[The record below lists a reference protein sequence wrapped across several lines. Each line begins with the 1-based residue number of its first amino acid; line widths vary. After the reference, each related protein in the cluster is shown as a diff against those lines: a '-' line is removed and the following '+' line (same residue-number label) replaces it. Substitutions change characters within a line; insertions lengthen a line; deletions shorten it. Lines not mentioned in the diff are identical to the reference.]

1 VSVPPA
7 SGRPCAPASPGRR
20 GRRRAASPSG
30 RSRKAP
36 HAPGR
41 DATPSNRSAEASRA
55 PRGHVND
62 VPLASRR
69 GRVGQ
74 PPPEAGPGGS
84 REATVTHH
92 GPPQIGFS
100 CPLRCASPC
109 GARSRPSI
117 PPCSVLSASL
127 QFALRLPLGLPSLAP
142 FGARLRFGGLS
153 SPNFRKVAPRATQ
166 GQWTFAKSRC
176 SPHLFPGHPQRRRRH
191 PQFFPMREA
200 REASGDCRSR
210 PDSLAGSIDQGDLA
224 NRSSGFTPVP
234 GATAPASGRP

>member
-1 VSVPPA
+1 VSGPPA
-7 SGRPCAPASPGRR
+7 FGRRCAPPRCRSQISTDGARP
-20 GRRRAASPSG
+20 RRRQAGHRRA
-30 RSRKAP
+30 R

-62 VPLASRR
+62 VPLASSR

-117 PPCSVLSASL
+117 PPCSVLSAYL
-127 QFALRLPLGLPSLAP
+127 RFALRLPLGLPSLAP
-142 FGARLRFGGLS
+142 FGTRLRFGGLS
-153 SPNFRKVAPRATQ
+153 SPNSRKVAPRATQ

-176 SPHLFPGHPQRRRRH
+176 SPHLSSGHPQHRRRH
-191 PQFFPMREA
+191 PQFFPMRRGA
-200 REASGDCRSR
+200 GGDGRLSFPSPSR
-210 PDSLAGSIDQGDLA
+210 PPG
-224 NRSSGFTPVP
+224 RFKHVPGFRQVP
-234 GATAPASGRP
+234 GATGHASGRA

>member
-109 GARSRPSI
+109 GARFRPSI
-117 PPCSVLSASL
+117 PPCSVLSAYL
-127 QFALRLPLGLPSLAP
+127 RFALRLPLGLPSLAP
-142 FGARLRFGGLS
+142 CGARLRLADS
-153 SPNFRKVAPRATQ
+153 RLRTEERLRLVPRKVNGHSRNPDVLP
-166 GQWTFAKSRC
+166 TFLRVIPSA
-176 SPHLFPGHPQRRRRH
+176 GHHH
-191 PQFFPMREA
+191 PQFFPMRQ
-200 REASGDCRSR
+200 SGRRRST
-210 PDSLAGSIDQGDLA
+210 PVLAPTSLAD
-224 NRSSGFTPVP
+224 RRP
-234 GATAPASGRP
+234 GRFRQPP